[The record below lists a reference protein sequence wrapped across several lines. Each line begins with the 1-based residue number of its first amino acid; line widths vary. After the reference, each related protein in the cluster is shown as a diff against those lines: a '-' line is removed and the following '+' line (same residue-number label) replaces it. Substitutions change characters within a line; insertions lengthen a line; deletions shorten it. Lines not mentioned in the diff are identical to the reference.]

1 MCLLMWDLL
10 TDPNLLKN
18 MHIMLCFIRYF
29 FSTTLVYRPCI
40 SAVVM
45 LRIVHHMSRLYW
57 HVGHS
62 AESLC
67 CGLAGVLAHLSSSYS
82 FCLFIFFQ
90 VLLRLHLLLVLTS
103 HHIIRER
110 AMNQKAVLITG
121 CSSGIG
127 LALAVC
133 LAKDEKKR
141 FMGKVHRISIVV

>member
-10 TDPNLLKN
+10 TPTFWKTC
-18 MHIMLCFIRYF
+18 ILCCVLSDIYF
-29 FSTTLVYRPCI
+29 RPLVYRPCI

-45 LRIVHHMSRLYW
+45 LRIVHHMSWLYW

-90 VLLRLHLLLVLTS
+90 VLLRLHLLLVLSS

-127 LALAVC
+127 LALAVR

-141 FMGKVHRISIVV
+141 FMGKAHRISIVVE